1 MPLVPGDVNR
11 VPPGATQLIIKCKFT
26 KTSRE
31 LNNNYLVWICY
42 PRSTNGAGLAFT
54 SRWSAT
60 RILWISSFAVTGTN
74 PTSTFP
80 QFNVDKIDIEINAQ
94 PGCVGN

>member
-31 LNNNYLVWICY
+31 LSNNLVI
-42 PRSTNGAGLAFT
+42 PGQQTVQASRSLRGGARRGFFGY
-54 SRWSAT
+54 RVG
-60 RILWISSFAVTGTN
+60 SFAVTGPN

-80 QFNVDKIDIEINAQ
+80 QFNVDKIDIEINTQ